1 MSTAGLQLKRAKNQK
16 LLVCFS
22 YVLSPFTKGP
32 VSLEKLICHQAY
44 PICSEHIRCHVLNSD
59 DDIPKLIG
67 QYHHE
72 SAQAV
77 ILINTA
83 NNYTLASSSLHGD
96 AQMDIPVIVI
106 TLFDGEVLLSVI
118 NDYPPGEVL
127 AQIVPKDSGFLL
139 AQSPSVRR
147 RRLTSKM

>member
-1 MSTAGLQLKRAKNQK
+1 MSTAGLQLKSAKNQK
-16 LLVCFS
+16 LLACFS

-32 VSLEKLICHQAY
+32 VSLEKLIWHQAY
-44 PICSEHIRCHVLNSD
+44 PIRSEHLRCHMLKSD
-59 DDIPKLIG
+59 DDIPKLVA

-83 NNYTLASSSLHGD
+83 NNYSLASPSLHGD

-106 TLFDGEVLLSVI
+106 TFPDGEILLSII
-118 NDYPPGEVL
+118 NDCPPGEVL
-127 AQIVPKDSGFLL
+127 AQIVPQ
-139 AQSPSVRR
+139 QSPSMHRR
-147 RRLTSKM
+147 RITSKM